1 MNPRS
6 TTFVAAVLVIASIAT
21 FDLAQAQTPRPA
33 APPAPEPPAAGTADK
48 TAADALAQEAEG
60 KPKEPEGDDKKEKPK
75 DLTGKLAAGFTFTSG
90 NSTTRSFNVALALQ
104 YDPRTKNVVK
114 ADGFYLRN
122 SEEGTST
129 VDRTSAHLRDEYH
142 FRPRWFAFGDA
153 QFLRDRFKEIDGLFA
168 PTAGVG
174 FQLIKTKEREL
185 SADLGAGAVIEK
197 DTGHDRTSSGAVR
210 AGESY
215 LWKVS
220 KSASFTESAFALWK
234 TSDTSD
240 AYYHFETALG
250 AEVAE
255 HIELKVGLIDEY
267 KRKPVD
273 PALKRNDVAGIIQI
287 EIKH

>member
-1 MNPRS
+1 MSRSS
-6 TTFVAAVLVIASIAT
+6 TTFVAVVLSIVACG
-21 FDLAQAQTPRPA
+21 LAQAQTPHPA
-33 APPAPEPPAAGTADK
+33 APPAPPAAGGADK

-90 NSTTRSFNVALALQ
+90 NSTTRSFNIALGLQ
-104 YDPRTKNVVK
+104 YDPRTKNIVK

-129 VDRTSAHLRDEYH
+129 VDRTSAHLRDEYF

-174 FQLIKTKEREL
+174 IQLIKTKEREL

-197 DTGHDRTSSGAVR
+197 DTDHDRTSSGAVR
-210 AGESY
+210 AGESF

-240 AYYHFETALG
+240 AYYHFEAALG
-250 AEVAE
+250 AAVAE

-273 PALKRNDVAGIIQI
+273 PTLKRNDVAGIIQI
-287 EIKH
+287 EVKL

>member
-1 MNPRS
+1 VNPRS
-6 TTFVAAVLVIASIAT
+6 TTYIAVVAMIAA
-21 FDLAQAQTPRPA
+21 FNLAEAQAPRPA
-33 APPAPEPPAAGTADK
+33 APPEPPAAGTADK

-122 SEEGTST
+122 SEEGVST
-129 VDRTSAHLRDEYH
+129 VDRTSAHLRDEYA

-174 FQLIKTKEREL
+174 VWLLKTKEREL
-185 SADLGAGAVIEK
+185 SADFGAGAIIEK
-197 DTGHDRTSSGAVR
+197 DTGHERTSSGAVR
-210 AGESY
+210 LGENL
-215 LWKVS
+215 LWKIS
-220 KSASFTESAFALWK
+220 KSASFSESAFALWK

-240 AYYHFETALG
+240 AYYHFDAAIG

-273 PALKRNDVAGIIQI
+273 PTLKRNDVAGIIQI
-287 EIKH
+287 EIKR

>member
-1 MNPRS
+1 VNPRS
-6 TTFVAAVLVIASIAT
+6 TRFVAGVLI
-21 FDLAQAQTPRPA
+21 LAALHVAEAQTPRPA

-48 TAADALAQEAEG
+48 PTGDALAQEAEG

-90 NSTTRSFNVALALQ
+90 NSNTRSFNIALALQ
-104 YDPRTKNVVK
+104 YDPRTKNIVK

-122 SEEGTST
+122 SEDGAST
-129 VDRTSAHLRDEYH
+129 VDRTFAHLRDEYY

-153 QFLRDRFKEIDGLFA
+153 QFLKDRFKEIDSLFA

-174 FQLIKTKEREL
+174 VRLIKTEAREL
-185 SADLGAGAVIEK
+185 TADLGAGAVFEK
-197 DTGHDRTSSGAVR
+197 DTDHDRTSSGAVR

-240 AYYHFETALG
+240 AYYHFEAALG

-267 KRKPVD
+267 KRKPADSTV
-273 PALKRNDVAGIIQI
+273 KRNDVAGIVQI
-287 EIKH
+287 EIKR